1 MPITTPTVYAEQL
14 GDPEHF
20 IHVLDSLFK
29 PALSKAGYDIV
40 PPISSGSELIQAA
53 IIKNLEE
60 CDLVL
65 CDISALNA
73 NVFFELG
80 IRTALNR
87 PVVLVRDSSTTTIP
101 FDTGSIN
108 THTYDVGLRA
118 WLIESE
124 IEKLAQHITVT
135 SAKSD
140 GQNPLWR
147 FFGITQVAQPAQIDD
162 PNGAKLDLIL
172 AEMSDLKRGAE
183 RAPAAIYNFSS
194 PPANWGFTGSAVAG
208 TFTPAINM
216 SSGAGNS
223 WIDGLAY
230 NPNLIPVS
238 SAPKPIQSFSET
250 ARAIALREGVSLM
263 IEGYDTGSQK
273 LIMNGQGHH
282 IPYSVARQISNEG
295 LKAGIEFELRS

>member
-1 MPITTPTVYAEQL
+1 MPRCFVAMPITTPTVYAEQL

-40 PPISSGSELIQAA
+40 PPISSGSELIHAA

-80 IRTALNR
+80 IRTALNK
-87 PVVLVRDSSTTTIP
+87 PVVLVRDSSTTKIP

-124 IEKLAQHITVT
+124 IEKKLAQHITVT
-135 SAKSD
+135 AAKSD

-172 AEMSDLKRGAE
+172 AEMSDLKRVSE
-183 RAPAAIYNFSS
+183 RAPATVYNFSF
-194 PPANWGFTGSAVAG
+194 PPPPNWGFTGSAVAG
-208 TFTPAINM
+208 TFTPTINM

-230 NPNLIPVS
+230 NPIWFPSVRPQSRS
-238 SAPKPIQSFSET
+238 SV
-250 ARAIALREGVSLM
+250 LR
-263 IEGYDTGSQK
+263 GSPGDSTPRGCK
-273 LIMNGQGHH
+273 LDD
-282 IPYSVARQISNEG
+282 
-295 LKAGIEFELRS
+295 